1 MRTNVYTVTL
11 KVSGLACAGLLAGT
25 TPKAIRQ
32 VDGKVLPGRVAL
44 RIAAW
49 HVVRHRALGV
59 PRLTRFEPPV
69 HLEDLEVKAQHR
81 GAPPYADA
89 FVHAI
94 RLREALGAA
103 TNVDIPYVSLERR
116 EYDVHTPYTG
126 TDG

>member
-1 MRTNVYTVTL
+1 MRSNINHAGTTTCTRTVTL
-11 KVSGLACAGLLAGT
+11 KVSGLACAGLLADT

-49 HVVRHRALGV
+49 HVVRHRALVV
-59 PRLTRFEPPV
+59 PRLTRLEPPV
-69 HLEDLEVKAQHR
+69 HLEDLEVEAQDR

-103 TNVDIPYVSLERR
+103 TNVDIPCVAR
-116 EYDVHTPYTG
+116 ETRI
-126 TDG
+126 